1 MPGQGLEFCSKGTL
15 WPSEGHFHEQDKA
28 SRGKQSREK
37 TPPEMPGLL
46 QQCGGF
52 WKCLVDEAGCHS
64 EVIALLCG
72 CGTGCSPTSR
82 LRSAGRG
89 LSQLGEVGGSGG
101 QSSTHD
107 PSGHRL
113 DLPQQGTLHPS
124 GAGFLCIVSV
134 IEAQK
139 PFV

>member
-1 MPGQGLEFCSKGTL
+1 MSSFE
-15 WPSEGHFHEQDKA
+15 WDKA
-28 SRGKQSREK
+28 SREKQSREK
-37 TPPEMPGLL
+37 TPPEMPSQALTAQASWSNVGAF
-46 QQCGGF
+46 GSG
-52 WKCLVDEAGCHS
+52 WWDEAGCHS
-64 EVIALLCG
+64 EVTGTALWLWHKAQPSCSKP
-72 CGTGCSPTSR
+72 CPCSPASR

-113 DLPQQGTLHPS
+113 DLPQRGTLHPT